1 MRGRRINQKANKPI
15 RRDIPVQH
23 RFLAPIV
30 VPWRF
35 MRHSA
40 HLLWAMQTRERL
52 RLWREMHEVS
62 GLLPLLMKQ
71 RNGYRWSELDR
82 RRIRVHVRKLVE
94 LSPYMVL
101 FVAPGGFFMLPLL
114 VWWLDRRHPSHLQQ
128 LAAPMAMPALATPVA
143 EPHSQPVEPALLI
156 IPVAQRVTELDT
168 PSNISSTKL

>member
-1 MRGRRINQKANKPI
+1 M
-15 RRDIPVQH
+15 QH
-23 RFLAPIV
+23 RFLAPLI

-52 RLWREMHEVS
+52 RLWREMHEVR

-71 RNGYRWSELDR
+71 RNGYRWTELDR

-114 VWWLDRRHPSHLQQ
+114 VWWLDRRHPAHLQV
-128 LAAPMAMPALATPVA
+128 LAAPAVTLATAGEDAPAQTVEAVVVIMPATQA
-143 EPHSQPVEPALLI
+143 EKS
-156 IPVAQRVTELDT
+156 
-168 PSNISSTKL
+168 